1 MKSLTPRELDCISLH
16 LRGLDPQ
23 EISRLLG
30 ISRSSVRTYLVRA
43 NHKLDTGDD
52 S

>member
-30 ISRSSVRTYLVRA
+30 ISRSSVRTYLNRA
-43 NHKLDTGDD
+43 NHKLDQTP
-52 S
+52 